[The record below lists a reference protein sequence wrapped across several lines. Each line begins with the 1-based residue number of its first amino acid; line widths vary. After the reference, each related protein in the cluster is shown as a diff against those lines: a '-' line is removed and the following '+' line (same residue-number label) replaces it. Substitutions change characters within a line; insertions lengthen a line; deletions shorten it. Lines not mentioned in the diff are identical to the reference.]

1 MKEIEYKSKLKDLNE
16 QDIASLSEFYHR
28 DIKLQWSRSLLPPA
42 RPLYSP
48 NCFVYMKSYYKAK
61 VSIVI
66 PHYNE
71 VMTLLLTTI
80 TTIVYRTPPKYL
92 YEILLIDDCSD
103 KNEAVEIKEY
113 ADALNIPVKLLR
125 NKERLGIAD
134 SRLYGISIAGGD
146 VIAILDSHM
155 EVGEGW
161 LEPLLHIIKDKPK
174 SIAVPSVRMMREDE
188 EGVEW
193 KHVITTTVMQ
203 FGYGFINHGDAYD
216 PKDEDKHIPLMTP
229 SLMGGALVAYKT
241 MLEEYYPRALFSKSW
256 GVENN
261 RLAIRTWLCGEGIY
275 TTGCSFVK
283 HTNGK
288 DFNLARYFE
297 DVNLQVNLGDALIQE
312 SVAEILNFIPSL
324 DEKLR
329 LIKRS
334 VTSEEKIN
342 AYLNTSA
349 IIKSEF
355 DPAHH
360 RCPRDYEWYLNINSI
375 QSNFNTLDHVNSD
388 YVGEVQSVLQSY
400 YCLETPSGHDRVTV
414 YACRQL
420 GLAMDDSHTI
430 QFAKNQGVYVQDSK
444 CFDTRG
450 NSTSGAP
457 LFRHYCHKPLHR
469 HISGLNEGSQHFIYV
484 PSSQWIKHVSSER
497 CVDMSG
503 LDLNDQL
510 RLTKC
515 DVTNAGQKWNIR
527 MAQWF

>member
-48 NCFVYMKSYYKAK
+48 NCLVYMKSYYKAK

-174 SIAVPSVRMMREDE
+174 SIAVPSMRMMREDE
-188 EGVEW
+188 EGVQW
-193 KHVITTTVMQ
+193 KHVIMTTIMQ
-203 FGYGFINHGDAYD
+203 YGFGFINFGTDYD

-241 MLEEYYPRALFSKSW
+241 MLEEYYPRGLFSKSW

-283 HTNGK
+283 HTQGK
-288 DFNLARYFE
+288 DLNLMRYFTPE
-297 DVNLQVNLGDALIQE
+297 LWTNLKQE
-312 SVAEILNFIPSL
+312 SVAEILNFIPTW

-329 LIKRS
+329 LIKRFLR
-334 VTSEEKIN
+334 IQDQFN
-342 AYLNTSA
+342 ALFNISA

-355 DPAHH
+355 DPAQHQ
-360 RCPRDYEWYLNINSI
+360 CPRDYEWYLNNVYSDYNS
-375 QSNFNTLDHVNSD
+375 LDHMNSD
-388 YVGEVQSVLQSY
+388 FVGEAQSVMNQAL
-400 YCLETPSGHDRVTV
+400 CIEANLDEGAKVTV
-414 YACRQL
+414 
-420 GLAMDDSHTI
+420 
-430 QFAKNQGVYVQDSK
+430 
-444 CFDTRG
+444 
-450 NSTSGAP
+450 
-457 LFRHYCHKPLHR
+457 HR
-469 HISGLNEGSQHFIYV
+469 
-484 PSSQWIKHVSSER
+484 
-497 CVDMSG
+497 
-503 LDLNDQL
+503 
-510 RLTKC
+510 
-515 DVTNAGQKWNIR
+515 
-527 MAQWF
+527 